1 MPAVERAGAAAAAG
15 VPRTAQGET
24 RGTQSFVQILAL
36 VWRRPSLV
44 ALELLWRWSF
54 GIPLLALVG
63 WEGRR
68 IWAQTA
74 VKLRATGV
82 FDFSLQYPW
91 QGALQVSDAI
101 DVLKLPLL
109 HAAEWLLPLAIIA
122 WAVVSGLGRNAVVR
136 RYRAET
142 PWRPLSMVVLQLL
155 RGAALCG
162 SYIVWYLAVRGAA
175 NFTLAQASAGG
186 DAQGEP
192 TLVLYSA
199 LVIVFSLGIFTVW
212 ALLSWV
218 FSIAPLLMLMDDRG
232 IGGSLVRSLRLGP
245 LKGKLAEI
253 NLVMGIAKIA
263 MIVLAMVF
271 SAVPLPFE
279 AEVQG
284 TALYVWW
291 AVVTVLYLVASD
303 FFQVARVVA
312 FVDLWR
318 LAPSTSSGQAAQAD
332 SSSAQRPVSLQG
344 G

>member
-1 MPAVERAGAAAAAG
+1 
-15 VPRTAQGET
+15 
-24 RGTQSFVQILAL
+24 VQILAL

-54 GIPLLALVG
+54 GIPLLALLA
-63 WEGRR
+63 WEGTR
-68 IWAQTA
+68 IWAETA

-82 FDFSLQYPW
+82 FEFSLQYAW

-101 DVLKLPLL
+101 DVLKPPVL
-109 HAAEWLLPLAIIA
+109 HAALWLLPLAIAA
-122 WAVVSGLGRNAVVR
+122 WAVASGLGRNAVVR

-142 PWRPLSMVVLQLL
+142 PWRPMSMVVLQLL
-155 RGAALCG
+155 RGVALCG
-162 SYIVWYLAVRGAA
+162 SYVVWYQAMRWAA

-192 TLVLYSA
+192 NLVFYSA

-218 FSIAPLLMLMDDRG
+218 FSIAPLLVLLEDRG
-232 IGGSLVRSLRLGP
+232 IGGSLARSLRLGP

-263 MIVLAMVF
+263 LVVLAMVF
-271 SAVPLPFE
+271 SATPLPF
-279 AEVQG
+279 ADAVSG
-284 TALYVWW
+284 GALYAWW

-303 FFQVARVVA
+303 FFQVARIA
-312 FVDLWR
+312 SFVELWG
-318 LAPSTSSGQAAQAD
+318 LTVQAEA
-332 SSSAQRPVSLQG
+332 SSAA
-344 G
+344 

>member
-15 VPRTAQGET
+15 VPRTAQGEP

-36 VWRRPSLV
+36 VWRSPSLV

-54 GIPLLALVG
+54 GIPLLALLA
-63 WEGRR
+63 WEGTR
-68 IWAQTA
+68 IWAETA

-82 FDFSLQYPW
+82 FDFSLQYAW

-101 DVLKLPLL
+101 DVLKPPVL
-109 HAAEWLLPLAIIA
+109 HAALWLLPLAIAA
-122 WAVVSGLGRNAVVR
+122 WAVASGLGRNAVVR

-142 PWRPLSMVVLQLL
+142 RWRPMSMVVLQLL
-155 RGAALCG
+155 RGVALCG
-162 SYIVWYLAVRGAA
+162 SYVVWYLAVRGAA
-175 NFTLAQASAGG
+175 NFTLAQALPGG
-186 DAQGEP
+186 GAEGEP
-192 TLVLYSA
+192 NLVLYCA

-218 FSIAPLLMLMDDRG
+218 FSIAPLLVLLENRG

-263 MIVLAMVF
+263 LVVLAMVF
-271 SAVPLPFE
+271 SATPLPF
-279 AEVQG
+279 ADAVSG
-284 TALYVWW
+284 GSLYAWW

-303 FFQVARVVA
+303 FFQVARIA
-312 FVDLWR
+312 SFVELWG
-318 LAPSTSSGQAAQAD
+318 LTVQAEA
-332 SSSAQRPVSLQG
+332 SSAES
-344 G
+344 

>member
-1 MPAVERAGAAAAAG
+1 MPAVKRAGPVAAAS
-15 VPRTAQGET
+15 VPRTAQGEP

-54 GIPLLALVG
+54 GIPLLALLA
-63 WEGRR
+63 WEGTR
-68 IWAQTA
+68 IWAETA

-82 FDFSLQYPW
+82 FEFSLQYAW

-101 DVLKLPLL
+101 DVLKPPVL
-109 HAAEWLLPLAIIA
+109 HAALWLLPLAIAA
-122 WAVVSGLGRNAVVR
+122 WAVASGLGRNAVVR

-142 PWRPLSMVVLQLL
+142 PWRPMSMVVLQLL
-155 RGAALCG
+155 RGVALCG
-162 SYIVWYLAVRGAA
+162 SYVVWYQAMRWAA

-192 TLVLYSA
+192 NLVFYSA

-218 FSIAPLLMLMDDRG
+218 FSIAPLLVLLENRG

-263 MIVLAMVF
+263 LVVLAMVF
-271 SAVPLPFE
+271 SATPLPF
-279 AEVQG
+279 ADAVSG
-284 TALYVWW
+284 GALYAWW

-303 FFQVARVVA
+303 FFQVARIA
-312 FVDLWR
+312 SFVELWG
-318 LAPSTSSGQAAQAD
+318 LTVQAEA
-332 SSSAQRPVSLQG
+332 SSAA
-344 G
+344 